1 LFSQEKK
8 LEIWII
14 KVNKRQKKIATILCL
29 FTILGFSVFVIL
41 YALRDNVIFFYS
53 PSDVKNSVLNGKI
66 QNNSLIRLGGL
77 VLDKSFYRDEDGIIF
92 FSITDNANVI
102 NVSYSGILPDLFRE
116 GQGVIAEG
124 YIESDTKDGD
134 LSFRFNAS
142 TVLAKHDENYM
153 PPEVYDVL
161 KRGY

>member
-1 LFSQEKK
+1 M
-8 LEIWII
+8 
-14 KVNKRQKKIATILCL
+14 
-29 FTILGFSVFVIL
+29 
-41 YALRDNVIFFYS
+41 IFFYS

-92 FSITDNANVI
+92 FSITELMNYMQFVI
-102 NVSYSGILPDLFRE
+102 KIGNCMFLIPI
-116 GQGVIAEG
+116 VIAEG

-153 PPEVYDVL
+153 PPEVYDFK

>member
-1 LFSQEKK
+1 M
-8 LEIWII
+8 
-14 KVNKRQKKIATILCL
+14 NKGQKKIATILSL
-29 FTILGFSVFVIL
+29 FTILGFSVFLIL

-77 VLDKSFYRDEDGIIF
+77 VLDKSFYRGEDGIIF

-124 YIESDTKDGD
+124 YIESDNKEGD

>member
-1 LFSQEKK
+1 M
-8 LEIWII
+8 
-14 KVNKRQKKIATILCL
+14 NKRKKKFATILCL
-29 FTILGFSVFVIL
+29 FTILGFSVFLIL

-77 VLDKSFYRDEDGIIF
+77 VLDKSFYRGEDGIIF

-124 YIESDTKDGD
+124 YIESDNKEGD

>member
-1 LFSQEKK
+1 M
-8 LEIWII
+8 
-14 KVNKRQKKIATILCL
+14 NKGQKKIATILSL
-29 FTILGFSVFVIL
+29 FTILGFSVFLIL

-77 VLDKSFYRDEDGIIF
+77 VLDKSFYRGEDGIIF
-92 FSITDNANVI
+92 FSITDNTNVI

-124 YIESDTKDGD
+124 YIESDNKEGD